1 MIRKL
6 DWYTVKTF
14 IGPFILIFSI
24 LFFIFI
30 VQFAWQEMDKYAGKG
45 LSLFTIGKLLFYL
58 GINVIQL
65 VLPLSI
71 LLGAIMTFGG
81 LGERY
86 ELAAMKAS
94 GISLAWILMPVFGL
108 VILLS
113 AGLYFFGDYV
123 MPYSEKKAKNLAYNI
138 VKTKPTLQLVEGAFI
153 ESIPGFSMKI
163 SEISGEENDRLK
175 DVFIHQSGNFDDD
188 YRTIIAD
195 SGTLNR
201 DSADIRL
208 LRMVLYHGEIYVDQI
223 KGKAG
228 KARRKQPNQLIRFD
242 TLVQYIDISEIIQK
256 AMDEENIQSHYKFM
270 NASQLKNRIDSME
283 VENHEYMAETA
294 HKIFTRTILGAE
306 GMDTVKT
313 DGKTARPT
321 PLDSLNNLTRSLVIN
336 DALAAVERD
345 INDYNWRSDDLD
357 YRLKLQAKQKLH
369 YNRNYSYAFTCI
381 VFFFIGAP
389 LGAIVKKG
397 GFGMPVVISIVV
409 FVFYYIINFSS
420 ENMTKNGVLEP
431 TFAAWAANLIFFP
444 IALLLFYKANHD
456 SALFNPSMYT
466 DPIRRLISRI
476 RPSKNVEHSRYQ

>member
-1 MIRKL
+1 MVKKL

-14 IGPFILIFSI
+14 VGPFILIFSI

-45 LSLFTIGKLLFYL
+45 LSFFTIAKLLFYL

-71 LLGAIMTFGG
+71 LLGSIMTFGG
-81 LGERY
+81 FGERY
-86 ELAAMKAS
+86 ELAAIKAS
-94 GISLAWILMPVFGL
+94 GISLARILMPVFS
-108 VILLS
+108 VIIMLS
-113 AGLYFFGDYV
+113 VGLYFFGDYA

-163 SEISGEENDRLK
+163 SQISGEENDRLK

-208 LRMVLYHGEIYVDQI
+208 LKMVLHHGYISVDQI
-223 KGKAG
+223 KGKTGNAL
-228 KARRKQPNQLIRFD
+228 RNQPNQLIEFE

-256 AMDEENIQSHYKFM
+256 ATDEENIQGHYKFK
-270 NASQLKNRIDSME
+270 NAAELKILIDSLE
-283 VENHEYMAETA
+283 IANQQYAAETA
-294 HKIFTRTILGAE
+294 EKILTNSIPTAKGL
-306 GMDTVKT
+306 DTVKL
-313 DGKTARPT
+313 DGSQKMPV
-321 PLDSLNNLTRSLVIN
+321 PIDELNQEQRDRVIN
-336 DALAAVERD
+336 EALIMLERD
-345 INDYNWRSDDLD
+345 ISEYKWRSDDLD

-369 YNRNYSYAFTCI
+369 YHRNYSYAFTCI

-397 GFGMPVVISIVV
+397 GFGMPVVISIIV

-420 ENMTKNGVLEP
+420 ENMAKNGILEP
-431 TFAAWAANLIFFP
+431 IFAAWAANLVFFP
-444 IALLLFYKANHD
+444 VALLLFYKANHD
-456 SALFNPSMYT
+456 SALFNLSMYT
-466 DPIRRLISRI
+466 DPIIKFISKLRTT
-476 RPSKNVEHSRYQ
+476 KNVEHSRYQ